1 MSVFNE
7 AYQQTLGTGRLTLGL
22 MTPAAREAGGMAD
35 PAVEIAVAQ
44 LADRLGFA
52 ALWTRDVPLM
62 VPQGTGKG
70 AAFETVPLD
79 DPFLWLGLLAS
90 ATRRIAIGTAAA
102 VLPLRHPLHL
112 AKSALSLNR
121 LSSDRFLLGL
131 GSGDREPELAA
142 FQQSLDTLPETF
154 RDYWKTVRAA
164 LSPDPA
170 DRIALREI
178 TGGFDLMVA
187 PTTRIPMLAVG
198 SARQSLQWIAANADG
213 WATYHR
219 EEGRQKGRIGLW
231 QMALRERA
239 GGEPKPF
246 VQSLNLDLVEDPHA
260 PAQAIELGIRA
271 GRHALLDYLL
281 RIEQLQV
288 NHVLLHLA
296 RGSRPVAEVVEE
308 IGVEIVPRL
317 QGSS

>member
-1 MSVFNE
+1 
-7 AYQQTLGTGRLTLGL
+7 
-22 MTPAAREAGGMAD
+22 
-35 PAVEIAVAQ
+35 
-44 LADRLGFA
+44 
-52 ALWTRDVPLM
+52 M
-62 VPQGTGKG
+62 VPQGTGKS
-70 AAFETVPLD
+70 AVFETVPLD
-79 DPFLWLGLLAS
+79 DPFLWLGLLAG

-121 LSSDRFLLGL
+121 LSGDRFLLGL

-142 FQQSLDTLPETF
+142 FQQALDTLPETY
-154 RDYWKTVRAA
+154 RDYWKTVRVA
-164 LSPDPA
+164 LSPEPA

-178 TGGFDLMVA
+178 TGGFDLMAA

-246 VQSLNLDLVEDPHA
+246 VQSLSLDLLEDPHA
-260 PAQAIELGIRA
+260 PAEAIELGIRA

-296 RGSRPVAEVVEE
+296 RGGRPAAEVVEE
-308 IGVEIVPRL
+308 IGVEILPRL
-317 QGSS
+317 RVGT